1 MTPSDV
7 SYWRVPL
14 SAGSTVCRL
23 LRIAMILM
31 TAALPATAVLAA
43 MSLDDQLK
51 DINSDAQDARE
62 SGNLELVERKRR
74 ERWKLIGEFAE
85 QTNPPDSPWIAAY
98 KAIEQVDGSESS
110 TTGDTG
116 LLNGLKYKESC
127 TVLKKAFD
135 EMAAQGTGPLLGELA
150 TRYFEVSQQAKGVYR
165 DALVAGSPDQVADV
179 SEIATALQ
187 VTAKRDPCCVVA
199 TAMLL
204 YLEKP
209 DPKEAFLRAEVRGS
223 FKKRQ
228 KQLVDLSHPLI
239 LPSLQ
244 SRSSWL
250 PYNAAEDEAPPAQ
263 QTLENKDVPVM
274 PWHAAVELD
283 KAMSLQYILE
293 DLHYTRPLTPD
304 FTVFFDVETKDPQ
317 GQASVLQFPL
327 YTFPSQVFAGTDA
340 ALSPCRLL
348 YGKLLLARSIE
359 DGRGSRSVAYFPVSN
374 PTTKTVEWDY
384 RYVDLIYRVPTPE
397 ELDKSPILKRKHEL
411 VTAYAP
417 RARWNLGD
425 QEFHLYDFPIRD
437 AERCLQVGM
446 QVFCVRNKD
455 DFAKLKFVPLRNRA
469 DAVAKLETPE
479 DRQFPQSSRSPF
491 ATTPLV
497 SRAIAQYSQSS
508 DPTKHALIELMRDDY
523 LNPLVLVSER
533 KAGDLAIKPNLIR
546 SDNPDEPPYVLLDDR
561 VKLHFSLSGLPE
573 SPCSLIQYPGATA
586 YFPLIERAIPKPI
599 LLGSEIGKAFVGALV
614 NAGYTEGQ
622 AIEEIDRAMVVDSHV
637 PDKFRRAIEARVAAV
652 KSAASK
658 KGGDGKDSL
667 AKVGEILHREFGV
680 GDIGKAAAPQL
691 SFAVAALMLNDEGW
705 LGPPRL
711 KPSLQLMFDLY
722 GFRYLRDRRN
732 NWILVR
738 ELMEEDGSATTSG
751 NTTGAP
757 TLSKEQERQEQ
768 LEARFPFAY
777 IAQDGKRSIDTGQI
791 YSWPSYQQL
800 KDSIYNEHLR
810 KMLSF
815 HPCLAAIEV
824 IDADTMDRLQ
834 HPSEHKP
841 EYIKHFQEA
850 ASKQGSN
857 QETGG
862 VKDIGDIPELGLP
875 FPAWLMGDDVNQQR
889 SLAALHVAYL
899 HNLTAL
905 SVEARR
911 MSEAESLRRF
921 YEQLYLAAFKP
932 KDILAALEGMRD
944 AQARYDAASQRRR
957 KAVTT
962 LEVVQLE
969 SGRDYARR
977 RYFHKS
983 IVWYNDLLSQLV
995 SSNRR
1000 ESRVMLFSD
1009 VPTTDTASAFVDNLQ
1024 GMIQGQS
1031 FVLNTQ
1037 IELAGVLN
1045 ASGLK
1050 PSAHFVWQRTID
1062 DYDFF
1067 LKPAIDI
1074 ARDLLESYGLRMSAR
1089 AEQTLEGLD
1098 DTIQMCREAIDK
1110 YGLSVD
1116 WRNIQASDGKTSAIG
1131 GKQRR
1136 NVAAVRR
1143 DLERDNENL
1152 LSDAE
1157 RVQLEKECEAISGDR
1172 SITFSEWLEWKKA
1185 LLEIRPTLAFR
1196 TTSFS
1201 PPWFGFP
1208 VSYDTEAGF
1217 GESSDAAREL
1227 VLKADFTSILAW
1239 CTKPLEDATKD
1250 PIASDAS
1257 AVLGWYWLDAGQL
1270 PAARAAFM
1278 NLARVKAA
1286 SAAER
1291 GESLDSLLDELH
1303 SFAALTA
1310 AGAIVESMPG
1320 LSAFKTDFGGLL
1332 EGQLRSWEKRWF
1344 AQGHYGPHASQQRLE
1359 LLSRATR
1366 VQQQL
1371 AGMSRD
1377 WRQNRYFF
1385 PDYSFEFGAVPDFLV
1400 AKLLESPNLFRPLTP
1415 EEVKEREENAVEG
1428 NQWALIN
1435 KADAMKFMET
1445 FRLSKAVERD
1455 IVFLGK

>member
-1 MTPSDV
+1 MLRDV
-7 SYWRVPL
+7 CFWRV
-14 SAGSTVCRL
+14 SQNGWGTVCCC
-23 LRIAMILM
+23 LRVAVILV
-31 TAALPATAVLAA
+31 AAAWSATVVLAA
-43 MSLDDQLK
+43 PSFDEQLK
-51 DINSDAQDARE
+51 EINSDARDARE
-62 SGNLELVERKRR
+62 SGKLELVEQKRR
-74 ERWKLIGEFAE
+74 ERWKLIGEFAG
-85 QTNPPDSPWIAAY
+85 QQKPPDSLWITAY

-116 LLNGLKYKESC
+116 LLNGLKYRESC
-127 TVLKKAFD
+127 DVLKTAFD
-135 EMAAQGTGPLLGELA
+135 EMVAQGDGPLLGELA
-150 TRYFEVSQQAKGVYR
+150 TRYFEVSQQAKGIYR
-165 DALVAGSPDQVADV
+165 DALVAGSPNQVANV
-179 SEIATALQ
+179 AEIATALQ
-187 VTAKRDPCCVVA
+187 VAAKRDPCCVA
-199 TAMLL
+199 AAAMLL

-209 DPKEAFLRAEVRGS
+209 DPKEAFLRAEVRGA

-244 SRSSWL
+244 SRSNWL
-250 PYNAAEDEAPPAQ
+250 PYDADKDEQAPSP
-263 QTLENKDVPVM
+263 QTLENKNVPVM

-304 FTVFFDVETKDPQ
+304 FTVFFDIETKGSDNQ
-317 GQASVLQFPL
+317 STTVQFPL

-340 ALSPCRLL
+340 GLSPCRLL
-348 YGKLLLARSIE
+348 YGKMLLARSAE

-374 PTTKTVEWDY
+374 PTTKAVEWDY
-384 RYVDLIYRVPTPE
+384 RYLDLIYRVPTAE
-397 ELDKSPILKRKHEL
+397 ELDKSPILKRKHEF

-417 RARWNLGD
+417 RARWTLGD

-446 QVFCVRNKD
+446 QVFCVRNRD
-455 DFAKLKFVPLRNRA
+455 DFAKLKFVPLRNKA

-479 DRQFPQSSRSPF
+479 DRQFPQSSKAPF
-491 ATTPLV
+491 ASTPLV
-497 SRAIAQYSQSS
+497 RRAIVKYSQAN

-533 KAGDLAIKPNLIR
+533 KAGSPPSEPNLIPGET
-546 SDNPDEPPYVLLDDR
+546 PDDPPYVLLDDG
-561 VKLHFSLSGLPE
+561 VKLRFSLSGLPE
-573 SPCSLIQYPGATA
+573 SPCCLINYAGATA
-586 YFPLIERAIPKPI
+586 YFPLIDRAIPKPI

-614 NAGYTEGQ
+614 KAGYSEKQ
-622 AIEEIDRAMVVDSHV
+622 AIEEIDRAMVIDSHV
-637 PDKFRRAIEARVAAV
+637 PEKFRRALDARVAAV
-652 KSAASK
+652 KSAAVKS
-658 KGGDGKDSL
+658 GGEGTDSL
-667 AKVGEILHREFGV
+667 TNVRQVLSTEFGANA
-680 GDIGKAAAPQL
+680 INKATPAQL
-691 SFAVAALMLNDEGW
+691 SFAVAASMLNEEGW
-705 LGPPRL
+705 HGPPRL
-711 KPSLQLMFDLY
+711 RPSLQLMFDLY
-722 GFRYLRDRRN
+722 GFRYLRDRRS

-738 ELMEEDGSATTSG
+738 ELMEEDGAATTSG
-751 NTTGAP
+751 NQTGAS
-757 TLSKEQERQEQ
+757 TLSTEQKRQEQ

-791 YSWPSYQQL
+791 YSWPAYQQL

-810 KMLSF
+810 KMLAF

-824 IDADTMDRLQ
+824 IDADTSDRLQ

-841 EYIKHFQEA
+841 EYVKKFQETA
-850 ASKQGSN
+850 KSQGA
-857 QETGG
+857 EEATGG
-862 VKDIGDIPELGLP
+862 VKDIGDIPELESP
-875 FPAWLMGDDVNQQR
+875 FPVWIVGDDVNQQK
-889 SLAALHVAYL
+889 SLAAIHVAYL

-921 YEQLYLAAFKP
+921 YEQLYLAAFKHQ
-932 KDILAALEGMRD
+932 DIRNALEGMSD
-944 AQARYDAASQRRR
+944 AQLRYNAAAQRRR

-969 SGRDYARR
+969 SGRNYARR

-995 SSNRR
+995 SSDRR
-1000 ESRVMLFSD
+1000 ASRVMIFSD

-1024 GMIQGQS
+1024 SMIQGQS

-1045 ASGLK
+1045 ASGLT
-1050 PSAHFVWQRTID
+1050 PSAQFVWQRTID

-1067 LKPAIDI
+1067 LKPALDI
-1074 ARDLLESYGLRMSAR
+1074 AKDLMESYGLRMSDR
-1089 AEQTLEGLD
+1089 AKQTLEGLD
-1098 DTIQMCREAIDK
+1098 DTIQLCREAIDK

-1116 WRNIQASDGKTSAIG
+1116 WRNIQASG
-1131 GKQRR
+1131 GKSLASDAKGRR
-1136 NVAAVRR
+1136 NAAAVRR
-1143 DLERDNENL
+1143 DLERDNQGT

-1157 RVQLEKECEAISGDR
+1157 REQFDKDCEAISNDR
-1172 SITFSEWLEWKKA
+1172 SITFAEWLEWKKT

-1196 TTSFS
+1196 TTWFS
-1201 PPWFGFP
+1201 PPWLAFP
-1208 VSYDTEAGF
+1208 VSYDPEAGF
-1217 GESSDAAREL
+1217 GEANEAGRDL
-1227 VLKADFTSILAW
+1227 VLQADFANILAW
-1239 CTKPLEDATKD
+1239 CKKPVEDANKD
-1250 PIASDAS
+1250 PIASHAS
-1257 AVLGWYWLDAGQL
+1257 AILGWYWLDTGHL

-1278 NLARVKAA
+1278 NLARTKAA
-1286 SAAER
+1286 SAKDR
-1291 GESLDSLLDELH
+1291 GESLESLLDELH

-1320 LSAFKTDFGGLL
+1320 LSAFKTDFGSLL

-1344 AQGHYGPHASQQRLE
+1344 AKGRYGPHASQQRLE
-1359 LLSRATR
+1359 LLSRAAQ

-1377 WRQNRYFF
+1377 WRRNRYFF
-1385 PDYSFEFGAVPDFLV
+1385 PDYAFEFGAVPDFLV
-1400 AKLLESPNLFRPLTP
+1400 EKLLQSPDLFRPLTA
-1415 EEVKEREENAVEG
+1415 EEVKQREENAVEG
-1428 NQWALIN
+1428 NQWALIT
-1435 KADAMKFMET
+1435 KADAMRFMDT
-1445 FRLSKAVERD
+1445 FRLSKAIEKD